1 MKKFSIIVLGIFVL
15 STILAACATP
25 TQAPTPEATE
35 EPEAPVVEEPTE
47 EPVVTEE
54 APAPTE
60 EAAAPVE
67 PEPDVDPTGQKV
79 VFWHV
84 WGTGTPSEAMVEIV
98 DQFNQTNEWDITV
111 EPVDQGRYSD
121 LEDAMNAAIQSG
133 DVPNL
138 AVGYSN
144 ALANWYQVGVL
155 ADLNPY
161 MNDSFFGFTE
171 EEKADFYQAALAAPV
186 LADDTMVGF
195 PISQSANVLFYNQTW
210 AQELGFENPP
220 ATAEEFKEQ
229 ACAAAEANA
238 TDDDPDNDGT
248 GGYVLYAGA
257 SDVASWVFA
266 FGGDIKGEG
275 GEGYA
280 FNTPVVKDV
289 ALFLKD
295 LQDNG
300 CAFQTESYPNP
311 EFATRKALFTVSST
325 AGLPY
330 QIEAFAAEGASSE
343 DEWGF
348 IAFPG
353 KDGGKAVNAFGQT
366 IGMVNSTPESNMAA
380 WLFLKYFSSPEVQAQ
395 WINSSAYYPTRM
407 SVNPLLEEYVAANPI
422 WQDGLDLLEFGMS
435 EPAKPSWA
443 TVRRAVGDT
452 FTAIIGSP
460 EDQVDTLLSELD
472 AAAAEA
478 VEETDM

>member
-1 MKKFSIIVLGIFVL
+1 MKRITFLVLGIFVL
-15 STILAACATP
+15 SSILAGCATP
-25 TQAPTPEATE
+25 TQAPEPETTQ
-35 EPEAPVVEEPTE
+35 EPEAPVVEETEE

-54 APAPTE
+54 PQAPEEEPVAPE
-60 EAAAPVE
+60 E
-67 PEPDVDPTGQKV
+67 PEPEVDPTGQTV

-84 WGTGTPSEAMVEIV
+84 WGTGKPSEAMAQIV
-98 DQFNQTNEWDITV
+98 DQFNQTNEWGITV
-111 EPVDQGRYSD
+111 EAVDQGNYSD
-121 LEDAMNAAIQSG
+121 LEDSMNAAIQSG

-155 ADLNPY
+155 ADLNPFMDDPY
-161 MNDSFFGFTE
+161 FGFTA
-171 EEKADFYQAALAAPV
+171 EEKQDFYQAALNAPV
-186 LADDTMVGF
+186 LADGTLVGF
-195 PISQSANVLFYNQTW
+195 PISQSANVLFYNFTW
-210 AQELGFENPP
+210 AKELGFENPP

-229 ACAAAEANA
+229 ACAAAAANNS
-238 TDDDPDNDGT
+238 DDDPNNDGT

-280 FNTPVVKDV
+280 FNTPVVKEV

-330 QIEAFAAEGASSE
+330 QIEAFTAEDAFSE

-353 KDGGKAVNAFGQT
+353 KDGSKAVNAFGQT
-366 IGMVNSTPESNMAA
+366 IGLVNSTPESNMAA
-380 WLFLKYFSSPEVQAQ
+380 FLFLKYFSSPEVQAQ
-395 WINSSAYYPTRM
+395 WINSSAYYPTRV
-407 SVNPLLEEYVAANPI
+407 SVSPLLAEYVEANPI
-422 WQDGLDLLEFGMS
+422 WQDGLDLLKFGKS

-443 TVRRAVGDT
+443 TVRRAVGQT
-452 FTAIIGSP
+452 FSAIIASP
-460 EDQVDTLLSELD
+460 ADQVDALLSELD
-472 AAAAEA
+472 AAALEA
-478 VEETDM
+478 VEETDL